1 MNSDQ
6 VSKKVQDR
14 IKANFSEY
22 DLKCYSLMSR
32 KLRIK
37 YSSYINYL
45 AKKNKKDISP
55 SDYIKQ
61 YCRDD
66 DVFYQ
71 IQGSKKQK
79 RSKTTTNKIFTFSDW
94 NPKIKDSNR
103 TRELESKIMALWQRP
118 EFILECKGVQNG

>member
-14 IKANFSEY
+14 ILANFSKY

-45 AKKNKKDISP
+45 AKNNRKDISP

-61 YCRDD
+61 YCRNN
-66 DVFYQ
+66 DVFYE

-79 RSKTTTNKIFTFSDW
+79 CSKNTTTNKIFTFSEWKPTIKDT
-94 NPKIKDSNR
+94 NKIK
-103 TRELESKIMALWQRP
+103 ELESKIMALWQRP
-118 EFILECKGVQNG
+118 EFIAECKGE